1 MTELAAAAPGM
12 SSAEV
17 STELAMR
24 RTGMAFQRTRM
35 AADRTL
41 MAVIRT
47 SLSLISFGF
56 TIYQFFNKM
65 KESGVIKGSEAA
77 RNFGTTL
84 VLLGIGMLIFGIVY
98 HVMFMLGLR
107 EQREQMKAAQLVHAQ
122 SRFPASL
129 VLIVALIL
137 LLIGVGAA
145 ASMILHI
152 GPYD

>member
-1 MTELAAAAPGM
+1 
-12 SSAEV
+12 
-17 STELAMR
+17 
-24 RTGMAFQRTRM
+24 
-35 AADRTL
+35 
-41 MAVIRT
+41 VIRT

-65 KESGVIKGSEAA
+65 KESGVIKASEAA

-107 EQREQMKAAQLVHAQ
+107 EQREQLKAAQLVHAQ

-129 VLIVALIL
+129 VLIVAVIL